1 MPLFSFEIDP
11 VDRGHVCVS
20 RWFAIRACALLIVL
34 VTPSRSIA
42 QLQPQDIGSI
52 VAELTEMAKSTDPAA
67 MRARRSLEAFR
78 ASRGAAGR
86 AAPLE
91 FGAGV
96 IDGNGFDVPRG
107 NIEASVSRLFIRG
120 ASRTAAEQ
128 RVDAEIRDAERALLA
143 AERRLAPQVLE
154 ALAAAATSERVVRR
168 LRRSD
173 ALLDEAERALN
184 TRFAAGAARYVDV
197 LRVRTERLRT
207 AVEVSQAE
215 AARVA
220 AGSALRALVAPD
232 RMAARFDQLLAL
244 AAGDELSVDWPRTLV
259 PFDEP
264 DSLVEW
270 SPDVREA
277 LARADLSRAEAAVV
291 SASQRAQFGG
301 SAGLQRMGPINGGP
315 SAGLVLGFSST
326 LPFTAGRA
334 NRSAAEA
341 ARLEIDA
348 AQHGLTEARRRAA
361 INVTQLVVRY
371 DAARARITALD
382 GALLVAAEQEREAAL
397 AHYRAGTLSLLELLD
412 FERALLRVE
421 LDRADAI
428 RDAASVR
435 AVLLGGSI
443 ISTPEMP

>member
-1 MPLFSFEIDP
+1 MSLFSFQIDS
-11 VDRGHVCVS
+11 VDQGRLRVS
-20 RWFAIRACALLIVL
+20 TRFAMRACALLIIL
-34 VTPSRSIA
+34 LTPSRLVA
-42 QLQPQDIGSI
+42 QPPRQDIASI
-52 VAELTEMAKSTDPAA
+52 VAELAEMAKSTDPAVV
-67 MRARRSLEAFR
+67 RARRSLEAVR
-78 ASRGAAGR
+78 ALRGAVGR
-86 AAPLE
+86 AAPVE

-96 IDGNGFDVPRG
+96 VDGNGFDVPRG

-143 AERRLAPQVLE
+143 VERRLAPQVLE

-168 LRRSD
+168 LQRSD

-184 TRFAAGAARYVDV
+184 ARFATGAARYVDV

-207 AVEVSQAE
+207 AAEVAQAE

-220 AGSALRALVAPD
+220 AGAALRALVAPE

-244 AAGDELSVDWPRTLV
+244 AAGDELTGDWPRALV

-277 LARADLSRAEAAVV
+277 LARADRSRAEASSV
-291 SASQRAQFGG
+291 SASQRMQFGG
-301 SAGLQRMGPINGGP
+301 SAGLQRMGPTNGGP
-315 SAGLVLGFSST
+315 SAGLVLGVSST
-326 LPFTAGRA
+326 LPFTAARA
-334 NRSAAEA
+334 NRAASEA
-341 ARLEIDA
+341 ARLGIDA
-348 AQHGLTEARRRAA
+348 AQHGLAEARRRAA
-361 INVTQLVVRY
+361 IDVTQMVVRY
-371 DAARARITALD
+371 NAARARISALD
-382 GALLVAAEQEREAAL
+382 GALLIAAEQEREAAL

-435 AVLLGGSI
+435 AALLGGSI
-443 ISTPEMP
+443 ISMPETP